1 MDDGCGIECRR
12 RFYST
17 IKIVIMETILITGAS
32 SGMGREMAIRFSE
45 QYRVVVNGRNLER
58 LQETISHC
66 HHSDQHLIWQYDLS
80 EIDGLEVALS
90 SFIKES
96 GISVDYYVH
105 SAGMMKNYPLKMV
118 NIDLLQQTFNT
129 NVFSAELITKLLV
142 NKRLNN
148 NALKS
153 VVFISSNISGFGAKA
168 HSVYGASKGAMDAM
182 MKSLAMELAPTIRVN
197 SVLPGAVRT
206 ALTEHVFEDEDLITR
221 MRETYPLGLG
231 ETADIY
237 KAVSFLLSDNS
248 RWITGQQLYV
258 DGGRTVNITG

>member
-1 MDDGCGIECRR
+1 
-12 RFYST
+12 
-17 IKIVIMETILITGAS
+17 METILITGAS

-58 LQETISHC
+58 LQETISMC
-66 HHSDQHLIWQYDLS
+66 QNPDCQFIWQYDLS
-80 EIDGLEVALS
+80 NIENIEDSLS
-90 SFIKES
+90 SFIKTNN
-96 GISVDYYVH
+96 ITVKYYVH
-105 SAGMMKNYPLKMV
+105 CAGMMKNYPLKMV
-118 NIDLLQQTFNT
+118 NVELLKQTFNT

-153 VVFISSNISGFGAKA
+153 IVYISSNISGYGAKA
-168 HSVYGASKGAMDAM
+168 HSVYGASKGAVDAM
-182 MKSLAMELAPTIRVN
+182 MKSLAMELAPNIRVN

-206 ALTEHVFEDEDLITR
+206 TLTEHIFEDENLIDR
-221 MRETYPLGLG
+221 IRETYPLGLG
-231 ETADIY
+231 TTTDIY
-237 KAVSFLLSDNS
+237 EAVKFLLCDES